1 MKFYKLR
8 ICVDLALPGWNFHSS
23 KSLIG
28 RANKCG
34 DGRGGGAIAQLTSIM
49 DFSEYHDK
57 IT

>member
-1 MKFYKLR
+1 MKFDKLR
-8 ICVDLALPGWNFHSS
+8 ICVNLALPGRNLHSS

-34 DGRGGGAIAQLTSIM
+34 DGRGTFTIAQLTSIM

-57 IT
+57 Y